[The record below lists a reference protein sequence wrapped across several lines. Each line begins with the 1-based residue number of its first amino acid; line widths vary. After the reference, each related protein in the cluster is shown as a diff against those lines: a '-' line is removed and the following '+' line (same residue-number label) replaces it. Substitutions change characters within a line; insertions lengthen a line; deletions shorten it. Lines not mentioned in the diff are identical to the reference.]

1 MSFEQYLLLINNSDQ
16 RYEYYD
22 GQVRLLAGESSN
34 HATIVLNFGVALD
47 QALGDDALCRPY
59 VTDKLVRV
67 TPTKTVI
74 PDVLVSCD
82 IADHADMACHPE
94 RSEGSG
100 SPVRRSF
107 AALRMTGGTSLQSDH
122 GESQIIDAPVLV
134 VEVLSRSTE
143 LIDRFVKL
151 ALYQAKESIQ
161 EIIFI
166 SQVIQRIEVFS
177 RSATD
182 WLYHQ
187 YGAGQSFHLGSLDI
201 DIEVRQ
207 LYRRLSIPAV
217 VERVEEEGARL

>member
-1 MSFEQYLLLINNSDQ
+1 MATNPVQQHMSFEQYLLLVSNSDR

-22 GQVRLLAGESSN
+22 GEVSLMAGGSSN
-34 HATIVLNFGVALD
+34 HATIALNFGVALD
-47 QALGDDALCRPY
+47 QALDDDAPCRPY

-74 PDVLVSCD
+74 PDVVVSCD
-82 IADHADMACHPE
+82 MA
-94 RSEGSG
+94 
-100 SPVRRSF
+100 
-107 AALRMTGGTSLQSDH
+107 DH

-143 LIDRFVKL
+143 MTDRFVKL

-161 EIIFI
+161 EIVFI
-166 SQVIQRIEVFS
+166 SQVIQRVEVFS

-187 YGAGQSFHLGSLDI
+187 YGAGQSFHLRSLDI
-201 DIEVRQ
+201 EIEVRQ
-207 LYRRLSIPAV
+207 LYQRLFIPAV
-217 VERVEEEGARL
+217 VEEVKEEAEPEQ